1 MTHAQWSVR
10 SARAIAETLL
20 GLYNFKLHPQQRQSA
35 RRRHGMADGS
45 PLTGVV
51 PVLVLPA
58 LIAGFIG
65 RRTLRAAA
73 NITARL
79 AALAAALDFV
89 SSSP

>member
-35 RRRHGMADGS
+35 RR
-45 PLTGVV
+45 PLAGVV
-51 PVLVLPA
+51 PVLVLRA

-89 SSSP
+89 SSCP